1 MRRIV
6 LAAILLCWPFTAN
19 AALTL
24 KEVRTASNT
33 VIEVY
38 FTSTTINANEVDTS
52 NPSQWTVNG
61 QAATAINKYVMQASA
76 CDHHIFL
83 TVPALASGTKYEI
96 RTPHGN
102 ATLDFDDHKTLTTS
116 IKINQAAYSALAKNN
131 YALFAIWLGDGGS
144 KQISG
149 ALPTYEVFE
158 QLTGKVVATGTLT
171 EVGADASS
179 GDFVYRISL
188 ASVPEGGPYRISVK
202 GYGSSYPFGVG
213 GDFSRRLAYII
224 MRGQYYQ
231 RCGCPIYEPYGWDIR
246 QKPCH
251 TVVYD
256 VSGPIGEANIDVTGT
271 EPTLTVIG
279 GYHDAGD
286 TDRRQYHISNPVINL
301 MVYEAFPE
309 MFTDGQYDIPDKFDN
324 QYNILGKGNGIPD
337 IIDEAEWGTL
347 VWEYLQK
354 TDGSIYFGTETR
366 GYADG
371 APYDTA
377 DRHRYGTVRTD
388 DRGAAVAPGLFLHLA
403 RLLKP
408 HNAARAAKLAERA
421 QLTFNY
427 IRGRTWANPEKLY
440 YYVQK
445 YLWDGDEAAHAQ
457 VRTLANAVDNFR
469 SNVIVT
475 PGYSLNNSGFDNPGY
490 IISYMV
496 EKTRPTDAAVITR
509 FTNAIKAAADAAI
522 SELEGRAY
530 PIGNNPSGGGWG
542 HNVRQP
548 VYATAPILHW
558 RFSKD
563 QKYFDAAASLLNYI
577 LGLNPIGVSYVT
589 GLGFHRAQNP
599 HDRQSWYTK
608 RQAKWGAPVPG
619 ITVFGPGVSPG
630 GTTFPAIGTLPK
642 ERQWCDNQ
650 GAISLNEFTIFETM
664 THYALYTVLSGGGK
678 WDPSKDPF
686 TLGPGPIGGTGGSS
700 GSGGATGRGGSGGS
714 TTSGSGGASG
724 SGGVIGAGGS
734 IGAGGGPRPDAAV
747 GAGGTTSSAGAS
759 GMGGIAGVG
768 GALAAG
774 GVTGAGGATA
784 GEGGGGGGSGGGSE
798 ARDAGATD
806 SRGLSP
812 SGGTLGA
819 GGRID
824 DVSAGGA
831 GGAMISGSTSRAVV
845 AGGERNG
852 CDCSMSND
860 RAWPLSALVL
870 VALLAIRRRA
880 RARPGRAEK

>member
-1 MRRIV
+1 MKRFL
-6 LAAILLCWPFTAN
+6 LATIILSWPLTAQ

-24 KEVRTASNT
+24 REVRTASNT
-33 VIEVY
+33 VIEVF
-38 FTSTTINANEVDTS
+38 FTSTTIDANEVSTADL
-52 NPSQWTVNG
+52 SQWTVNG
-61 QAATAINKYVMQASA
+61 RAVTAINKYVMQADA

-83 TVPALASGTKYEI
+83 TVPPLVSGTKYEI
-96 RTPHGN
+96 KTPHGN

-116 IKINQAAYSALAKNN
+116 IKVNQSAYSALSKSN
-131 YALFAIWLGDGGS
+131 YALFAVWLGDGGG

-158 QLTGKVVATGTLT
+158 QLMGKVVATGALA

-188 ASVPEGGPYRISVK
+188 ASVPEGGPYRIAVK

-231 RCGCPIYEPYGWDIR
+231 RCGCPIHEPYGWDIR
-246 QKPCH
+246 QKSCH

-256 VSGPIGEANIDVTGT
+256 VSGPIGEANIDVSGS
-271 EPTLTVIG
+271 EPTMTVVG

-301 MVYEAFPE
+301 MIYEAFPE
-309 MFTDGQYDIPDKFDN
+309 MFTDGQYDIPDKFDD

-337 IIDEAEWGTL
+337 IIDEAEWGTM

-354 TDGSIYFGTETR
+354 PDGSVYFGTETR
-366 GYADG
+366 RYAEG

-377 DRHRYGTVRTD
+377 DLHRYGTVRTD
-388 DRGAAVAPGLFLHLA
+388 DRGAAVVPGLFLHLA

-408 HNAARAAKLAERA
+408 HNAARAGKLAERA

-427 IRGRTWANPEKLY
+427 MKNRTWANPEQLY

-457 VRTLANAVDNFR
+457 VRTLASAADDFK
-469 SNVIVT
+469 SNVIAT
-475 PGYSLNNSGFDNPGY
+475 PGYSLNDARFDNPAY
-490 IISYMV
+490 VISYMV
-496 EKTRPTDAAVITR
+496 EKTRPTDAAVIATFR
-509 FTNAIKAAADAAI
+509 NAIAAAADAAI
-522 SELEGRAY
+522 SELEARAY
-530 PIGNNPSGGGWG
+530 PVGNNPSGRAWG

-589 GLGFHRAQNP
+589 GLGFHQVHNP

-608 RQAKWGAPVPG
+608 SQAQWGVPVPG
-619 ITVFGPGVSPG
+619 ITVFGPGVSPA
-630 GTTFPAIGTLPK
+630 GTTVPEIRSLPT

-650 GAISLNEFTIFETM
+650 AAISLNEFTIFETM
-664 THYALYTVLSGGGK
+664 THYALYTVLAGGGK
-678 WDPSKDPF
+678 WDPKNDPF
-686 TLGPGPIGGTGGSS
+686 KAGPG
-700 GSGGATGRGGSGGS
+700 
-714 TTSGSGGASG
+714 
-724 SGGVIGAGGS
+724 
-734 IGAGGGPRPDAAV
+734 
-747 GAGGTTSSAGAS
+747 
-759 GMGGIAGVG
+759 
-768 GALAAG
+768 
-774 GVTGAGGATA
+774 
-784 GEGGGGGGSGGGSE
+784 
-798 ARDAGATD
+798 
-806 SRGLSP
+806 SP
-812 SGGTLGA
+812 SGGTATQPTTGA
-819 GGRID
+819 GGR
-824 DVSAGGA
+824 SGG
-831 GGAMISGSTSRAVV
+831 
-845 AGGERNG
+845 
-852 CDCSMSND
+852 
-860 RAWPLSALVL
+860 W
-870 VALLAIRRRA
+870 
-880 RARPGRAEK
+880 

>member
-1 MRRIV
+1 MKRFFLATIIV
-6 LAAILLCWPFTAN
+6 CWPLPAQPG
-19 AALTL
+19 LTL

-33 VIEVY
+33 VIEVF
-38 FTSTTINANEVDTS
+38 FTSTTIDANEVSTAD
-52 NPSQWTVNG
+52 PSQWTVNG
-61 QAATAINKYVMQASA
+61 RAVSAINKYVMQADA

-83 TVPALASGTKYEI
+83 TVPPLVSGTKYEI
-96 RTPHGN
+96 KTPHGN

-116 IKINQAAYSALAKNN
+116 IKVNQSAYSALSKSNS
-131 YALFAIWLGDGGS
+131 ALFAIWLGDGGG
-144 KQISG
+144 KRIGG
-149 ALPTYEVFE
+149 ALPAYEVFE
-158 QLTGKVVATGTLT
+158 QLTGKVVATGALT

-188 ASVPEGGPYRISVK
+188 ASVPEGGPYRIAVK

-231 RCGCPIYEPYGWDIR
+231 RCGCPIHEPYGWDIR
-246 QKPCH
+246 QKSCH

-256 VSGPIGEANIDVTGT
+256 VGGPIGEANINVSGS
-271 EPTLTVIG
+271 EPTMTVIG

-301 MVYEAFPE
+301 MIYEAFPE
-309 MFTDGQYDIPDKFDN
+309 MFTDGQYDIPDKFDD

-354 TDGSIYFGTETR
+354 PDGSIYFGTETSR
-366 GYADG
+366 YAEG

-377 DRHRYGTVRTD
+377 DLHRYGTVRTD

-427 IRGRTWANPEKLY
+427 MKDRTWANPEQLY

-457 VRTLANAVDNFR
+457 VRTLAGAADDFK
-469 SNVIVT
+469 SNVTVV
-475 PGYSLNNSGFDNPGY
+475 PGYSLNDARFDNPGY

-496 EKTRPTDAAVITR
+496 ERTRPTDAAVIAR
-509 FTNAIKAAADAAI
+509 FRNAIGAAADAAI
-522 SELEGRAY
+522 SELEARAY
-530 PIGNNPSGGGWG
+530 PVGNNPSGRAWG

-548 VYATAPILHW
+548 AYATAPILQW

-563 QKYFDAAASLLNYI
+563 QKYFDAAASLMNYI

-589 GLGFHRAQNP
+589 GLGFHQVHNP

-608 RQAKWGAPVPG
+608 SQATWGVPVPG
-619 ITVFGPGVSPG
+619 ITVFGPGVSPA
-630 GTTFPAIGTLPK
+630 GTTVPEIRSLPT

-664 THYALYTVLSGGGK
+664 THYALYTVLAGGGK
-678 WDPSKDPF
+678 WDPKNDPF
-686 TLGPGPIGGTGGSS
+686 KAGPGSPGGGT
-700 GSGGATGRGGSGGS
+700 ATQP
-714 TTSGSGGASG
+714 T
-724 SGGVIGAGGS
+724 
-734 IGAGGGPRPDAAV
+734 
-747 GAGGTTSSAGAS
+747 
-759 GMGGIAGVG
+759 
-768 GALAAG
+768 
-774 GVTGAGGATA
+774 TGAGGR
-784 GEGGGGGGSGGGSE
+784 SGG
-798 ARDAGATD
+798 R
-806 SRGLSP
+806 
-812 SGGTLGA
+812 
-819 GGRID
+819 
-824 DVSAGGA
+824 
-831 GGAMISGSTSRAVV
+831 
-845 AGGERNG
+845 
-852 CDCSMSND
+852 
-860 RAWPLSALVL
+860 
-870 VALLAIRRRA
+870 
-880 RARPGRAEK
+880 